1 MEEGK
6 SRPFFVTLLSVQYG
20 IASLGYLTIILYLLS
35 AALGAG
41 NFGLYILL
49 NTLLFW
55 IPVLLIGV
63 YLFAAA
69 KGLYD
74 LKRYGWILAMIGSV
88 FWLIVSTVIFIAAIA
103 LIEPTIQVAQP
114 PDLRPMVSG
123 MLSGMSTEVIDAVA
137 SAVQGMAGVMMAAI
151 AGVYYLLKG
160 FFLSTAIYNG
170 IVIVYLV
177 RVRSLF
183 RKPEAKPQPGAVIL
197 AAPEPAPAH
206 IAARAAGLVLVAR

>member
-1 MEEGK
+1 MEEGRR
-6 SRPFFVTLLSVQYG
+6 RPFFVTLLSVQYG
-20 IASLGYLTIILYLLS
+20 IAGVGYLTTVLYILS

-41 NFGLYILL
+41 NFGLYILV
-49 NTLLFW
+49 NALLFW
-55 IPVLLIGV
+55 IPILLIGV

-88 FWLIVSTVIFIAAIA
+88 FWLIVSTGIFIAAIA
-103 LIEPTIQVAQP
+103 LIEPAIQVAQP

-123 MLSGMSTEVIDAVA
+123 MLSGMPTEVIDAVT
-137 SAVQGMAGVMMAAI
+137 SAVQGMATVIMAGV

-160 FFLSTAIYNG
+160 FFLSNAIYNG
-170 IVIVYLV
+170 IVVVYLV

-183 RKPEAKPQPGAVIL
+183 RKPEVKPQPEAMTP
-197 AAPEPAPAH
+197 ATPEPAPIRVANSQVL
-206 IAARAAGLVLVAR
+206 ARS

>member
-20 IASLGYLTIILYLLS
+20 IAGLGYLTIILYLLS

-55 IPVLLIGV
+55 IPVLLVGV

-74 LKRYGWILAMIGSV
+74 LKRYGWILVMIGSV

-160 FFLSTAIYNG
+160 FFLSNAIYNG

-183 RKPEAKPQPGAVIL
+183 RKPEAKPQPEAIFP
-197 AAPEPAPAH
+197 ATPEPAPAH
-206 IAARAAGLVLVAR
+206 ITARAAGLVLVAR